1 MAACSMAIDPSKF
14 HPINVADTCSVWN
27 ILSSPRLN
35 AAAREA
41 RCDFC
46 VTSFV
51 HYECL
56 IKPRKS
62 VSPNE
67 KTLMERLQA
76 EQRHGAFQTH
86 SCSIE
91 DLQAIEILEKRKRI
105 GKGELSSI
113 AFAMK
118 IRQGFITDDTKA
130 LQLATDS
137 GHSHAQTTPHLF
149 SWLIF
154 TGRLG
159 DGDKDVV
166 IGQHINAGRH
176 IARQLQT
183 AYEMALQCRL
193 NSKARS

>member
-1 MAACSMAIDPSKF
+1 MAIDPSKF

-35 AAAREA
+35 IAAKEA
-41 RCDFC
+41 KCDFC

-51 HYECL
+51 QYECL

-62 VSPNE
+62 ILPSE
-67 KTLMERLQA
+67 QILMDRLRA
-76 EQRHGAFQTH
+76 EQRSGAFQTH

-91 DLQAIEILEKRKRI
+91 DLQTIEILEKRKKL

-118 IRQGFITDDTKA
+118 IRQGFITDDRKA
-130 LQLATDS
+130 WQLAKDS
-137 GHSHAQTTPHLF
+137 GNTHAQTTPHLF

-159 DGDKDVV
+159 DSDKDAV
-166 IGQHINAGRH
+166 IAQHEGAGRH
-176 IARQLQT
+176 IARHLQI

-193 NSKARS
+193 NLTPRT

>member
-1 MAACSMAIDPSKF
+1 MAIDPSKF
-14 HPINVADTCSVWN
+14 HLINVADTCSVWN

-35 AAAREA
+35 AVAKEA

-51 HYECL
+51 QYECL

-62 VSPNE
+62 ILPSE
-67 KTLMERLQA
+67 QTLMDRLKA
-76 EQRHGAFQTH
+76 EQRRGAFQAQ

-91 DLQAIEILEKRKRI
+91 DLQAIEILEKRRNL

-118 IRQGFITDDTKA
+118 IRQGFITDDRKA
-130 LQLATDS
+130 CQLAKDS
-137 GHSHAQTTPHLF
+137 GHPHAQTTPHLF

-159 DGDKDVV
+159 DSDKDTV
-166 IGQHINAGRH
+166 IAQHVEAGRQ
-176 IARQLQT
+176 IAQHLQR

-193 NSKARS
+193 NATVRP

>member
-1 MAACSMAIDPSKF
+1 MAIDPSKF

-35 AAAREA
+35 AAAKEA

-46 VTSFV
+46 MTTFV
-51 HYECL
+51 QYECL

-62 VSPNE
+62 ISPSE
-67 KTLMERLQA
+67 QKLMDRLKAERSQ
-76 EQRHGAFQTH
+76 GAFLSH

-91 DLQAIEILEKRKRI
+91 DLQEVELLEKRKNL

-113 AFAMK
+113 AFATK
-118 IRQGFITDDTKA
+118 IRQGFITDDSKA
-130 LQLATDS
+130 LKLAKES
-137 GHSHAQTTPHLF
+137 GHPYAQTTPHLF

-159 DGDKDVV
+159 DGDKDIV
-166 IGQHINAGRH
+166 IAQHIEAGRD
-176 IARQLQT
+176 IARHFQA
-183 AYEMALQCRL
+183 AYEIALQCRL
-193 NSKARS
+193 NSTCRP

>member
-1 MAACSMAIDPSKF
+1 MAIDPSKF

-51 HYECL
+51 QYECL
-56 IKPRKS
+56 VKPRKS
-62 VSPNE
+62 ILPVE
-67 KTLMERLQA
+67 QTLMDRLLG
-76 EQRHGAFQTH
+76 EQRRGAFQAH

-91 DLQAIEILEKRKRI
+91 DLQSIQLLEKRKNL

-118 IRQGFITDDTKA
+118 IRQGFITDDRQA
-130 LQLATDS
+130 CQLARDS
-137 GHSHAQTTPHLF
+137 GHLYAQTTPHLF

-159 DGDKDVV
+159 DSDKDVV
-166 IGQHINAGRH
+166 IAQHIEAGRH
-176 IARQLQT
+176 IALHLQT

-193 NSKARS
+193 NASVMT

>member
-1 MAACSMAIDPSKF
+1 MAIDPSKF

-35 AAAREA
+35 AVAKEA

-51 HYECL
+51 QYECL

-62 VSPNE
+62 ILPSE
-67 KTLMERLQA
+67 QILMDRLQV
-76 EQRHGAFQTH
+76 EQRSGVFQPH

-91 DLQAIEILEKRKRI
+91 DLQAIKILETRKKL

-118 IRQGFITDDTKA
+118 IHQGFITDDRKA
-130 LQLATDS
+130 LQLAKDA
-137 GHSHAQTTPHLF
+137 GNPYAQTTPHLF

-159 DGDKDVV
+159 DGDKDIV
-166 IGQHINAGRH
+166 IAQHVDAGRH
-176 IARQLQT
+176 IAQHLQT

-193 NSKARS
+193 YSTARP

>member
-1 MAACSMAIDPSKF
+1 MAIDPSKF
-14 HPINVADTCSVWN
+14 HPVNVADTCSVWN
-27 ILSSPRLN
+27 ILSSPRLST
-35 AAAREA
+35 AAKEA

-51 HYECL
+51 QYECL

-62 VSPNE
+62 IRPSE
-67 KTLMERLQA
+67 QMLMDRLQA
-76 EQRHGAFQTH
+76 EQRRGAFLAH

-91 DLQAIEILEKRKRI
+91 DLQAIKLLENRKRL

-118 IRQGFITDDTKA
+118 IRQGFITDDREA
-130 LQLATDS
+130 CQLAKDV
-137 GHSHAQTTPHLF
+137 GHPHAQTTPHLF

-159 DGDKDVV
+159 DGDKDIV
-166 IGQHINAGRH
+166 IAQHVDAERH
-176 IARQLQT
+176 MARHLQT

-193 NSKARS
+193 NSTVRP

>member
-1 MAACSMAIDPSKF
+1 MAIDPSRF

-35 AAAREA
+35 AATKEA

-51 HYECL
+51 QYECL
-56 IKPRKS
+56 IKPRRS
-62 VSPNE
+62 ILPNE
-67 KTLMERLQA
+67 QTLMDRLRA
-76 EQRHGAFQTH
+76 EQRRGAFQTH
-86 SCSIE
+86 SCDIE
-91 DLQAIEILEKRKRI
+91 DLQTIELLEKRKKL

-118 IRQGFITDDTKA
+118 IHQGFITDDRKA
-130 LQLATDS
+130 WQLAKDS
-137 GHSHAQTTPHLF
+137 GNPHAQTTPHLF

-159 DGDKDVV
+159 DGDKDTV
-166 IGQHINAGRH
+166 ITQHADAGRH

-183 AYEMALQCRL
+183 AYEIALQCRL
-193 NSKARS
+193 NLTAKL

>member
-1 MAACSMAIDPSKF
+1 MAERSMAIDPSKF

-35 AAAREA
+35 AAAKEA

-51 HYECL
+51 QYECL
-56 IKPRKS
+56 IKTRKS
-62 VSPNE
+62 ILPSE
-67 KTLMERLQA
+67 QILMDRLQA
-76 EQRHGAFQTH
+76 EQRRGVFQPH

-91 DLQAIEILEKRKRI
+91 DLQSIEILEKRKKL

-118 IRQGFITDDTKA
+118 IHQGFITDDTKA
-130 LQLATDS
+130 WQLAKDV
-137 GHSHAQTTPHLF
+137 GHPYAQTTPHLF

-159 DGDKDVV
+159 DGDKDIV
-166 IGQHINAGRH
+166 IAQHVDVGRH
-176 IARQLQT
+176 IAQHLQT

-193 NSKARS
+193 YSAARP

>member
-1 MAACSMAIDPSKF
+1 MAIDPSKF

-27 ILSSPRLN
+27 ILSSLRLN
-35 AAAREA
+35 AAAKEA

-51 HYECL
+51 QYECL
-56 IKPRKS
+56 IKPRRS
-62 VSPNE
+62 ILPNE
-67 KTLMERLQA
+67 QALMDRLRA
-76 EQRHGAFQTH
+76 EQRRGAFQAH

-91 DLQAIEILEKRKRI
+91 DLQAIEHLEKRKKL

-118 IRQGFITDDTKA
+118 IRQGFITDDKQA
-130 LQLATDS
+130 WKLAKDS
-137 GHSHAQTTPHLF
+137 GHPYAQTTPHLF

-159 DGDKDVV
+159 DSDKDMV
-166 IGQHINAGRH
+166 IAQHEEAGRH
-176 IARQLQT
+176 IARHLYE
-183 AYEMALQCRL
+183 AYEIALKCRL
-193 NSKARS
+193 NSTVRA

>member
-1 MAACSMAIDPSKF
+1 MAIDPSKF
-14 HPINVADTCSVWN
+14 YPVNVADTCSVWN

-35 AAAREA
+35 AAAKEA

-51 HYECL
+51 QYECL

-62 VSPNE
+62 ILPNE
-67 KTLMERLQA
+67 QTLMDRLRV
-76 EQRHGAFQTH
+76 EQRRGAFQAH

-91 DLQAIEILEKRKRI
+91 DLQVIEVLEKRKRL

-118 IRQGFITDDTKA
+118 IRQGVITDDRKA
-130 LQLATDS
+130 WRLAKDS
-137 GHSHAQTTPHLF
+137 GHAYAQTTPHLF

-159 DGDKDVV
+159 DGDKDTV
-166 IGQHINAGRH
+166 IAQHINAGRH
-176 IARQLQT
+176 IAEHLQN
-183 AYEMALQCRL
+183 AYEIALQCRL
-193 NSKARS
+193 NSTAKC